1 MTCLLV
7 NIYPKFGIYS
17 VILSEAVR
25 TMHWYCAGG
34 VLAQRLK
41 RWFSMAPAVSSGVVL
56 TVLTRVDCI
65 YTFLIHRP
73 FNCCVTFTIFFFFYF
88 LIFLI

>member
-1 MTCLLV
+1 M
-7 NIYPKFGIYS
+7 YS
-17 VILSEAVR
+17 VILFDAVR
-25 TMHWYCAGG
+25 TMHWCCAGG

-41 RWFSMAPAVSSGVVL
+41 RWFSMAPAVSSRVVL

-73 FNCCVTFTIFFFFYF
+73 FSRCVTFNKKLLLLLFFYF
-88 LIFLI
+88 FFIFSIFNLTILT

>member
-7 NIYPKFGIYS
+7 NIYPKFGMYS
-17 VILSEAVR
+17 VILFEAVR

-41 RWFSMAPAVSSGVVL
+41 RWFSMTPAVSSRVEL
-56 TVLTRVDCI
+56 TVLTRVECI
-65 YTFLIHRP
+65 YTPSSFIDLLIA
-73 FNCCVTFTIFFFFYF
+73 V
-88 LIFLI
+88 